1 MITPHTPVVY
11 SPTVMF
17 CPECKAEY
25 RPGFTFCSD
34 CQTDLVESLP
44 EPSDVSTNK
53 LEDAD
58 LREVWVGRSQEQC
71 VAHCAA
77 LRAAKIPYHAIQ
89 HERMYFKDI
98 EGNFRIGVLPE
109 FLEQAKKIID
119 GDALDDSNDP
129 EVNPEVD
136 LQAQDDKAPTGVHDQ
151 HRDWKEE
158 IPDDATIEVAS
169 EKDRDLAGMIVM
181 ALRENDIESR
191 QAVLSDGSR
200 KIFVT
205 PEDES
210 LAREIIH
217 EIETDTLPE

>member
-1 MITPHTPVVY
+1 
-11 SPTVMF
+11 MF

-25 RPGFTFCSD
+25 RLGFTFCSD

-44 EPSDVSTNK
+44 EPSDVSGNK
-53 LEDAD
+53 LQGAD

-71 VAHCAA
+71 VAYCAE
-77 LRAAKIPYHAIQ
+77 LRAVGIPYHVIQ
-89 HERMYFKDI
+89 HERLYFKDI

-109 FLEQAKKIID
+109 LLEQAKRIID
-119 GDALDDSNDP
+119 GDTLDDSNDSEVDP
-129 EVNPEVD
+129 EVE
-136 LQAQDDKAPTGVHDQ
+136 LQARDDKAPAGADDQ
-151 HRDWKEE
+151 HRDWKDE

-169 EKDRDLAGMIVM
+169 EKDRDLAGMIVL

-210 LAREIIH
+210 RAREIVH
-217 EIETDTLPE
+217 EIKTDTPPE